1 MTFRNL
7 VSQLRERIR
16 LPRSEDGSV
25 AIEFAFIAPVLIIM
39 YFGLFQISMV
49 IMEDRRV
56 SHSASVLGDLVTR
69 EATLDKDG
77 VENVF
82 QGATEVLGMGDA
94 AKLESGIRMQIV
106 SLRMEDDG
114 SGGTTVNVI
123 GSATINDSA
132 MTEWP
137 KICVTD
143 IDPRLFNTQS
153 GAVVARVG
161 YNFKIASKASAGS
174 EPLLTT
180 QHVDYENDGINLQ
193 EQVIMKPR
201 GPVDIPFVDP
211 TATDPTQSLHFDDCS
226 YDGDGAVS
234 CSNVQNANNDFLT
247 CN

>member
-1 MTFRNL
+1 MT
-7 VSQLRERIR
+7 LRYLASRLR
-16 LPRSEDGSV
+16 LPRDENGSV

-69 EATLDKDG
+69 EDSLDKG
-77 VENVF
+77 AVTNAL
-82 QGATEVLGMGDA
+82 QGATEVLGMGNLDT
-94 AKLESGIRMQIV
+94 LSSDVRMQVV

-123 GSATINDSA
+123 GSAVINDDA
-132 MTEWP
+132 QTPWP
-137 KICVTD
+137 LICVSD
-143 IDPRLFNTQS
+143 IDTRLLNTSS

-161 YNFKIASKASAGS
+161 YDYNMRSNTDAATAAS
-174 EPLLTT
+174 
-180 QHVDYENDGINLQ
+180 VDKGFVDPDNNGIQLQ
-193 EQVIMKPR
+193 EQVIFKPR

-211 TATDPTQSLHFDDCS
+211 TGTDPAASVHFECDIS
-226 YDGDGAVS
+226 AGAVT
-234 CSNVQNANNDFLT
+234 CQDPQDADNTFLT

>member
-1 MTFRNL
+1 MTFRSL
-7 VSQLRERIR
+7 SRRARRRLR
-16 LPRSEDGSV
+16 LPRNEDGSV
-25 AIEFAFIAPVLIIM
+25 AIEFAFIAPVLILM

-69 EATLDKDG
+69 EATLDQAA
-77 VENVF
+77 VENVL
-82 QGATEVLGMGDA
+82 QGATEVLGMGNP
-94 AKLESGIRMQIV
+94 AKLESDIRMQIV
-106 SLRMEDDG
+106 SLRMEDNG

-132 MTEWP
+132 MTAWP
-137 KICVTD
+137 QICVTD
-143 IDPRLFNTQS
+143 IDSRLLNTQS

-161 YNFKIASKASAGS
+161 YNFKLAPNATPGA
-174 EPLLTT
+174 EPTINT
-180 QHVDYENDGINLQ
+180 QHVDPDNDGINLQ

-211 TATDPTQSLHFDDCS
+211 SGTDPTQSLHFDDCS
-226 YDGDGAVS
+226 YDGDGAVT